1 MSRFVF
7 DSLIVALLLLVCISL
22 ISTDGTDSKQ
32 DEMNT
37 IIQDFENDV
46 SNGTVVEDGY
56 GLEDPIVS
64 YQGNGVS
71 NITYTIGSFIVKGA
85 NFGVDM
91 VIKVIQMVIG

>member
-1 MSRFVF
+1 V
-7 DSLIVALLLLVCISL
+7 I
-22 ISTDGTDSKQ
+22 
-32 DEMNT
+32 
-37 IIQDFENDV
+37 
-46 SNGTVVEDGY
+46 EDGY

-71 NITYTIGSFIVKGA
+71 NITHTIGSFIVQGA